1 MEGKV
6 FYTEEMP
13 LPLISHP
20 PNTDHLPSLN
30 FHFSLTMLLFPGD
43 KGPSLKIIKLQPIK
57 TNILETYFVIL
68 TF

>member
-1 MEGKV
+1 M

-13 LPLISHP
+13 LPLISQP
-20 PNTDHLPSLN
+20 PNTDHLPNLN
-30 FHFSLTMLLFPGD
+30 FHFSLTMLPFPGD

-57 TNILETYFVIL
+57 MNIPETCSVIL